1 VNSVGRIIG
10 SLRTGGDATVLFDEL
25 KTSLSAPL
33 AGMGISFSASLFG
46 LAGSLI
52 LGFLDLQA
60 GQAQGRFYT
69 ELEDWLAA
77 TTATGEAALTDPR
90 LPLRRSRTWRT
101 ASTGSCRACDRSRS
115 SAGVDGDT
123 GRA

>member
-1 VNSVGRIIG
+1 
-10 SLRTGGDATVLFDEL
+10 
-25 KTSLSAPL
+25 
-33 AGMGISFSASLFG
+33 MGISFSASLFG

-77 TTATGEAALTDPR
+77 TTATGEAALTDPAGCR
-90 LPLRRSRTWRT
+90 SGAREPGGRHQRARAEHAIGAEALREWMETQAARDRDI
-101 ASTGSCRACDRSRS
+101 RAVLERFARE
-115 SAGVDGDT
+115 
-123 GRA
+123 RAH